1 MYLKKFFVVLLLVS
15 LVGCGKPSITQEDYD
30 NMVSEKDQQIAD
42 LEEQVTKLHE
52 HISNL
57 EAKTE
62 EVNNQFKR
70 FENEN
75 WRDVVPDADNAVEEL
90 NTEVENNPDAS
101 Y

>member
-1 MYLKKFFVVLLLVS
+1 MYLKNFFVALLLVG

-42 LEEQVTKLHE
+42 LEEQVTKLQE

-57 EAKTE
+57 EVKTE

>member
-1 MYLKKFFVVLLLVS
+1 
-15 LVGCGKPSITQEDYD
+15 
-30 NMVSEKDQQIAD
+30 MVSEKDQQIAD
-42 LEEQVTKLHE
+42 LEEQVTKLQE

-57 EAKTE
+57 EVKTE